1 MKTSNPLTA
10 ICIVKE
16 NIWRAAESYAIAAI
30 KNNVLGR
37 NLFKQLSEFEKYH
50 YDRFSAL
57 VNSLQKKYHFI
68 NFEGTEFVLPSF
80 LERNIVKE
88 PAHKSLMQIISDAM
102 EVERQT
108 KKVLAEIGTQITGS
122 QGQRLFIELSEEEHK
137 YYNGLSEAFSS
148 LNQSGVW
155 EWSPP

>member
-50 YDRFSAL
+50 YDRYLRHHIFRPGQYES
-57 VNSLQKKYHFI
+57 
-68 NFEGTEFVLPSF
+68 G
-80 LERNIVKE
+80 
-88 PAHKSLMQIISDAM
+88 
-102 EVERQT
+102 
-108 KKVLAEIGTQITGS
+108 
-122 QGQRLFIELSEEEHK
+122 QG
-137 YYNGLSEAFSS
+137 
-148 LNQSGVW
+148 
-155 EWSPP
+155 